1 MRTVYPIDAPE
12 IREVQVEAMRNTDPN
27 LQREVQRDLIEEIE
41 ESINVENLIDSKHS
55 ANTFFGLALTDDQ
68 GVKYT
73 SLCFTVQ
80 SVSVIGADI
89 WISGNEF
96 RLNYS
101 AYAAGLLE
109 IAEEA
114 FGSLEGRD

>member
-12 IREVQVEAMRNTDPN
+12 IRDVQIEAMRNTDPD

-41 ESINVENLIDSKHS
+41 ESLNSQNLIDSNHPS
-55 ANTFFGLALTDDQ
+55 NTFFGVAFTDDQ
-68 GVKYT
+68 GVKY
-73 SLCFTVQ
+73 SSICFTVQ
-80 SVSVIGADI
+80 SVSVIGTDI

-101 AYAAGLLE
+101 AYAALVLE
-109 IAEEA
+109 LAEEA
-114 FGSLEGRD
+114 FGALEGKS